1 MTAKNKKVGM
11 SAGNGSIV
19 IGGDVTGSNIVLGN
33 NNTVSNQS
41 VNISALFEEVYKKL
55 DEKKDIK
62 QQEKDD
68 VRLDLQEM
76 QKELAAP
83 SPNESF
89 LARRLRNIQRMAPD
103 IAEVAIETLKNPIGG
118 VAEVIKKIA
127 KKMAD
132 EENTK

>member
-1 MTAKNKKVGM
+1 MTAKNKKEGM

-83 SPNESF
+83 SPDESF

>member
-41 VNISALFEEVYKKL
+41 VNISALLEEVYKKL